1 MKRSAEQGSIFVL
14 LYRHGFSKE
23 NKYEILGESDI
34 KLIQQI
40 NGKPQSVVA
49 GAVHNSK

>member
-34 KLIQQI
+34 NQFNKFMGNL
-40 NGKPQSVVA
+40 KVL
-49 GAVHNSK
+49 